1 MAPLHVRSLYLKVV
15 LPIVGL
21 VLASMALVSFFA
33 MRAMNEGVRLVA
45 AQRAQFGLAYVRNTV
60 EDVEHEM
67 TTDHGAEL
75 QRAIERLGQ
84 NPDLDAIRIL
94 SKKGEILYSSKPA
107 EIGQLLPSH
116 VPRYRE
122 PVTRETAQPVFAN
135 QPGMVHVT
143 GPVFNRRRCAVCHK
157 DPEPIFAF
165 VDVEISLSR
174 QTAGIR
180 SWSTM
185 ATIAGVAQFAAI
197 GLGVFAILAIVVLR
211 PVNKLVQSMDM
222 VQHGN
227 LDIQADA
234 TGTRELDTLVG
245 GFNGMVARLR
255 TARLHEQEAQRT
267 QMVRVEQLATIGEM
281 AASLVHEIR
290 NPLSGIKAAVDIL
303 ASEEKAD
310 EARTILGHVSAEL
323 GRVDGVIRQL
333 LNFARPKNPVMAPT
347 DLEELV
353 TDVVAL
359 TRARAASQHAELSL
373 HIPGPIVVV
382 ADAEMIHQV
391 LVNLLINALHALE
404 GTRDPHVDIS
414 LDVEGDWAT
423 CRVRD
428 NGPGVPADRAET
440 IFRPFVTT
448 KPRGTG
454 LGLATSR
461 RLIDMQKGRL
471 ALTNPGQPGACFA
484 FWLPLSD
491 RATATEPAA

>member
-1 MAPLHVRSLYLKVV
+1 MKPLHVRSLYLKVV
-15 LPIVGL
+15 LPIVSL
-21 VLASMALVSFFA
+21 VLATMAMVSFFA

-45 AQRAQFGLAYVRNTV
+45 AQRAQFGLAYVQNTV

-67 TTDHGAEL
+67 TKDHGAKL

-84 NPDLDAIRIL
+84 NPDLDAVRIL
-94 SKKGEILYSSKPA
+94 SRTGKILYSSRPD

-116 VPRYRE
+116 VPHYPE
-122 PVTRETAQPVFAN
+122 PVTRETAQAVFAN
-135 QPGMVHVT
+135 MPGMVHVT
-143 GPVFNRRRCAVCHK
+143 GPIFNRRRCAVCHK
-157 DPEPIFAF
+157 DPDPILAF
-165 VDVEISLSR
+165 VDVDISLSR

-185 ATIAGVAQFAAI
+185 AAFAGVAQFAAI
-197 GLGVFAILAIVVLR
+197 GLGVFAILAVVVLR
-211 PVNKLVQSMDM
+211 PVKRLVRNMDM

-227 LDIQADA
+227 LEIEATT

-303 ASEEKAD
+303 ASEEKAE
-310 EARTILGHVSAEL
+310 EARTILGHVSTEL

-333 LNFARPKNPVMAPT
+333 LNFARPKTPVVAPT
-347 DLEELV
+347 DLQELV
-353 TDVVAL
+353 ADVVAL
-359 TRARAASQHAELSL
+359 TRARAASQNVGLSL
-373 HIPGPIVVV
+373 HVSRPVV
-382 ADAEMIHQV
+382 AIADVEMMHQV

-404 GTRDPHVDIS
+404 GTPDPHIDIS
-414 LDVEGDWAT
+414 LDVECGWAI

-461 RLIDMQKGRL
+461 RLLDMQSGRL
-471 ALTNPGQPGACFA
+471 ELTNPGQPGACFA
-484 FWLPLSD
+484 FWLPLSE
-491 RATATEPAA
+491 RGNAAEPTA